1 MKAILSI
8 LLLCILTCVGAPP
21 PPGGSGSTIRRSTT
35 LPLGLA
41 GSGGQTL
48 TDNFNRA
55 DNADLGANWTPV
67 TDQLQIIG
75 NTVQLFSGNDA
86 TERYSAVTW
95 TANQSSEAKITAAA
109 ATSAGVGY
117 GVSVRCAS
125 AANTCY
131 RLVINGDGEWEL
143 GRVVAGAFTSMASGT
158 TSYSAGAVLKLS
170 AIGTTITSTYNG
182 SQLNS
187 QTEGTISTGSP
198 GLAYSSSIA
207 SGNIDDWTGI
217 DGL

>member
-1 MKAILSI
+1 MKAFTFV
-8 LLLCILTCVGAPP
+8 LLLCVLTCVGAPP
-21 PPGGSGSTIRRSTT
+21 PPGGSGSTIRTSTT

-41 GSGGQTL
+41 AGGGQTV

-55 DNADLGANWTPV
+55 DNSDLGASWTPV
-67 TDQLQIIG
+67 TDQLQIVG
-75 NTVQLFSGNDA
+75 NAVQLFSGNDA

-109 ATSAGVGY
+109 TTSAGVGY
-117 GVSVRCAS
+117 GVSVRCSA

-131 RLVINGDGEWEL
+131 RVVINGDGEWEI

-158 TSYSAGAVLKLS
+158 TAYSAGAVLKLS
-170 AIGTTITSTYNG
+170 AIGSTITTTYNG

-187 QTEGTISTGSP
+187 QSEGTITTGSP
-198 GLAYSSSIA
+198 GLAYSSAIA